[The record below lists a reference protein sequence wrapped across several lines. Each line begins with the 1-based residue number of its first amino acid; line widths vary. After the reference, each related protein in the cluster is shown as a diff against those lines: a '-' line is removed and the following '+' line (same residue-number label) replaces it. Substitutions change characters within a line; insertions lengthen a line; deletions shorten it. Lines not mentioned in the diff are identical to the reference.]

1 MKYINMSTRWFS
13 APAAP
18 TSKICSK
25 VLLTSLLHNN
35 NNLLIMYFHFDI
47 SKS

>member
-25 VLLTSLLHNN
+25 VFLTSLLPNIN
-35 NNLLIMYFHFDI
+35 TLLKMF
-47 SKS
+47 

>member
-35 NNLLIMYFHFDI
+35 NNLLIMFFHFDI

>member
-1 MKYINMSTRWFS
+1 MKYMNMSTRWFS

-25 VLLTSLLHNN
+25 VFLTSLLHNIN
-35 NNLLIMYFHFDI
+35 TLLIIF
-47 SKS
+47 